1 MKSACTFPELVDRTQ
16 KATNNAW
23 DATVSPTSLS
33 MTNGALSVARDGG
46 SQLALTPN
54 AWALGQLCAKL
65 GIPSGYFKRCPAS
78 LQDAQFEYWM
88 SRYAALGQS
97 ERQLFLRAN
106 GTTLRG
112 VLSQKYACIDNSD
125 LIEAVEPLMEDGL
138 IVTWFEL
145 TDVSFHL
152 RLVSPKIGSGDED
165 PIFAGVHIANSEV
178 GMRTLTINAILYR
191 QVCTNGMVR
200 LVRNQNLYARKHIGA
215 QPENLR
221 EIIQMSA
228 REALDTGRD
237 ELDKLQQSRNARIA
251 EPKSTLDNLSKAW
264 TLTEGVTETIQRQ
277 LPMSRL
283 AFTAFDLINAITATA
298 QLQPADERY
307 RLEALA
313 GSLLDRDL
321 SRL

>member
-1 MKSACTFPELVDRTQ
+1 MKATCTFPEIVNRTE
-16 KATNNAW
+16 KAASDTW
-23 DATVSPTSLS
+23 DTTVSPTALA
-33 MTNGALSVARDGG
+33 MRDGALSLDIEGDRSVN
-46 SQLALTPN
+46 LKPN
-54 AWALGQLCAKL
+54 TWALGQLCTKL
-65 GIPSGYFKRCPAS
+65 GIPSGYFKRCPPS
-78 LQDAQFEYWM
+78 LQDLQFEYWM
-88 SRYAALGQS
+88 RRFAESGQPD
-97 ERQLFLRAN
+97 RQLFLRAS
-106 GTTLRG
+106 GLTLRG
-112 VLSQKYACIDNSD
+112 VLSEKYACIDNSK

-152 RLVSPKIGSGDED
+152 RLVSPKIGSGDDD
-165 PIFAGVHIANSEV
+165 PILAGVHIANSEV

-215 QPENLR
+215 QPENLC
-221 EIIQMSA
+221 EIIQLSA
-228 REALDTGRD
+228 REALDTGRI
-237 ELDKLQQSRNARIA
+237 ELNKLQQSRNFRIT

-264 TLTEGVTETIQRQ
+264 TLTESVLETIQRQ
-277 LPMSRL
+277 LPMNRL

-307 RLEALA
+307 RLETLA